1 MKELLLLSL
10 VLTGANDTTVPVEEE
25 NQTTETE
32 EIVKFLT
39 QDLPAMTIGG
49 VSVGFLITWTIDAL
63 IKYKKSKKEKE
74 QNETLKNF
82 LTKFD
87 EKLDKLESRINE
99 LEKIH
104 THYEEINDKYIQDY
118 KNQAKKITD
127 ELKNSTQTLSNYSL
141 MVKRT
146 EAIVNSINAM
156 SKYSE
161 FTKEGINTEVNRIIE
176 EVK

>member
-1 MKELLLLSL
+1 MKEILLLSL

-104 THYEEINDKYIQDY
+104 SHYEEINDKYIQDY

-127 ELKNSTQTLSNYSL
+127 ELTNSTKTLSNYSL

>member
-1 MKELLLLSL
+1 MKEILLLSL
-10 VLTGANDTTVPVEEE
+10 VLTGVSDTTIPEDET
-25 NQTTETE
+25 QTTETE
-32 EIVKFLT
+32 DIIKFIT

-49 VSVGFLITWTIDAL
+49 VSIGFLITWGIDAL
-63 IKYKKSKKEKE
+63 VKLKKSKKEKE
-74 QNETLKNF
+74 QNEILNNF

-127 ELKNSTQTLSNYSL
+127 ELTNSTKTLSNYSL